1 MNRRVQEVFHEVAD
15 LSPEARRKYFEEHG
29 VEEETRKEVEGLL
42 AFDSGASAFLLRDV
56 GSAAERAMAQLQAKG
71 WRCGPYR
78 LLELIGRGGMGAV
91 YLAERADGEVR
102 QRAAVKLLQPGAD
115 DPQHRERF
123 LQERQIL
130 AGLSHPNIARLLDAG
145 HREDGQPFLAME
157 HVGGQPIDVFAAELG
172 LRQKIALFL
181 KVCAA
186 AAYLHRNLIV
196 HRDLKPSNILV
207 TAEGEPKLLDF
218 GIAKIL
224 DLTTDSTLTF
234 MRMLTPDYASPEQV
248 MGRTMSTATDIYSL
262 GAVLYR
268 LLAGKPPHQ
277 FDQATPEAIAS
288 VICER
293 EIARPSKWVPALKGD
308 LDLILLKALHKE
320 PQERYATV
328 EQLAED
334 LESFLGSRPIR
345 ARKGDWVY
353 RARKF
358 TRRYWLPVMAMA
370 LMIAG
375 LSTGLYVAT
384 RERVLAQRR
393 FRQLRHLSSKVIDLD
408 RQIATLPGSAE
419 ARRNLV
425 SASLEYL
432 EGLRSEAPRDLELA
446 QELADAYGRVARVQ
460 GVPIGLNLGEFV
472 QAEESLSKADALI
485 ETILASRPRNGRA
498 LHRSAA
504 IAHDRMILAQSER
517 RPTEALAHARKA
529 VERAEMYLRQGDP
542 NEPERSLAAAWFAN
556 VSLAHV
562 NLHLYEDGA
571 RYARRAVEIARPIPS
586 AGPRLA
592 QSLSLL
598 ANALRFQGDLEAALQ
613 TIREARRIA
622 EETVYPDETVRMID
636 KYGVLLREGLILGED
651 GGVNLDRP
659 AEAIAAFQGALD
671 ITEEA
676 ARKNPNDQTS
686 RGRVAT
692 SARELG
698 NILRH
703 RDPGR
708 ALSVYD
714 LASRRL
720 GEIKN
725 NRKARRDQALV
736 LASSSYALRRLH
748 RTSEARQRIDAA
760 FAILK
765 ETKDYPA
772 ERITL
777 DSEAHSA
784 VRALADYQA
793 EEGQTQR
800 AIETYEQ
807 LLDKVMASKPEPL
820 TDLRDAAKLSRL
832 YEASAGLYRRA
843 GQTERAESMETRRL
857 ELWRHWDR
865 KLPNNAFVRRQ
876 LAATASS
883 P

>member
-1 MNRRVQEVFHEVAD
+1 MNRRVQEVFHEVVD

-29 VEEETRKEVEGLL
+29 VEEEIRKEVEGLL
-42 AFDSGASAFLLRDV
+42 AFDSGASAFLLRDI

-157 HVGGQPIDVFAAELG
+157 HVEGQPIDVFAAELG

-186 AAYLHRNLIV
+186 VSYLHRNLIV

-207 TAEGEPKLLDF
+207 TPEGEPKLLDF
-218 GIAKIL
+218 GIAKLL
-224 DLTTDSTLTF
+224 DVTTDSTRTF

-248 MGRTMSTATDIYSL
+248 LGRTVSTATDIYSL

-268 LLAGKPPHQ
+268 LLTGKPPHQ
-277 FDQATPEAIAS
+277 FDQGTPEAIAS

-293 EIARPSKWVPALKGD
+293 EIARPSKWTPALKGD
-308 LDLILLKALHKE
+308 LDLILLKALHKK
-320 PQERYATV
+320 PPERYATA
-328 EQLAED
+328 EQFAED
-334 LESFLGSRPIR
+334 LENFLESRPIR
-345 ARKGDWVY
+345 ARKGDFVY

-358 TRRYWLPVMAMA
+358 ARRYWLPVAAMA
-370 LMIAG
+370 LMILGLSAG
-375 LSTGLYVAT
+375 LFVAN
-384 RERVLAQRR
+384 RERVIAQRR
-393 FRQLRHLSSKVIDLD
+393 FSQLRQLSSRVMDLD
-408 RQIATLPGSAE
+408 GQIRNLPGSLE
-419 ARRNLV
+419 ARHRLV

-432 EGLRSEAPRDLELA
+432 EGLRPEAPRDLDLA
-446 QELADAYGRVARVQ
+446 QELADAYFRVARVQ
-460 GVPIGLNLGEFV
+460 GVPTELNLGQFV
-472 QAEESLSKADALI
+472 QAEESLKKADALI
-485 ETILASRPRNGRA
+485 ETILASRPRSGRA
-498 LHRSAA
+498 LHRSAS
-504 IAHDRMILAQSER
+504 IAQDRMILAQSER
-517 RPTEALAHARKA
+517 RQTEALAHARKA

-542 NEPERSLAAAWFAN
+542 NEPGRSVAAVWFGN
-556 VSLAHV
+556 VSVAHV
-562 NLHLYEDGA
+562 NMHLYEDGA
-571 RYARRAVEIARPIPS
+571 RSARRAVEIARAVPS
-586 AGPRLA
+586 ARLHLGPG
-592 QSLSLL
+592 LSLL

-613 TIREARRIA
+613 TIREAREISQR
-622 EETVYPDETVRMID
+622 TVYPDDTWRMID
-636 KYGVLLREGLILGED
+636 IYGVHLREGLILGED

-659 AEAIAAFQGALD
+659 AEAMAAFQRALD
-671 ITEEA
+671 MTEEA
-676 ARKNPNDQTS
+676 ARKNPNDQVS

-703 RDPGR
+703 RDPER

-725 NRKARRDQALV
+725 NLKSRRDQALV
-736 LASSSYALRRLH
+736 LANSSYALRRLH
-748 RTSEARQRIDAA
+748 RLSEARQRIDAA

-765 ETKDYPA
+765 ETKDYPT
-772 ERITL
+772 ERIAL
-777 DSEAHSA
+777 DSEVHTAL
-784 VRALADYQA
+784 RALADHQA

-800 AIETYEQ
+800 AIATYEQ
-807 LLDKVMASKPEPL
+807 LLDKVLASKPEPL

-843 GQTERAESMETRRL
+843 GQNGRAESMETRRL

-865 KLPNNAFVRRQ
+865 KLPNNVFVRRQ
-876 LAATASS
+876 LAATAR
-883 P
+883 